1 MTSDLSAWGD
11 GIRNCPE
18 AITLLV
24 RIAGNHD
31 VDPGIADMAAQ
42 SIYDLSSDLNAKP
55 QAMLTLIQQR
65 SRRAADLI
73 VPIADA
79 ATISAL
85 RTILGQGEVN
95 LQAARA
101 LAEIGDL
108 DTLPILNQRKEE
120 LEAQTG
126 QPFHDQLQF
135 VNAAIHAI
143 EVSQSDETLLAFIR
157 SPAEDG
163 DKFPFLKSWAISKA
177 KQRGVDAA
185 ELRDAAMVW
194 VNNGPPAIVRAGRK
208 ARALELGVIVAG
220 DLPEVPEID
229 TSRFGHAYT
238 PTRRT
243 GPVSIPACKARG
255 TPWKPNDANYVALG
269 EWMATVPW
277 ESLSTDDAAK
287 KLKAKMCE
295 LDLLHPENCMY

>member
-1 MTSDLSAWGD
+1 
-11 GIRNCPE
+11 
-18 AITLLV
+18 
-24 RIAGNHD
+24 
-31 VDPGIADMAAQ
+31 
-42 SIYDLSSDLNAKP
+42 
-55 QAMLTLIQQR
+55 
-65 SRRAADLI
+65 
-73 VPIADA
+73 
-79 ATISAL
+79 
-85 RTILGQGEVN
+85 
-95 LQAARA
+95 
-101 LAEIGDL
+101 
-108 DTLPILNQRKEE
+108 
-120 LEAQTG
+120 
-126 QPFHDQLQF
+126 
-135 VNAAIHAI
+135 
-143 EVSQSDETLLAFIR
+143 
-157 SPAEDG
+157 
-163 DKFPFLKSWAISKA
+163 KFPFLKSWAISKA

-208 ARALELGVIVAG
+208 ARALERGVIVAG
-220 DLPEVPEID
+220 DLPAVPEID

-295 LDLLHPENCMY
+295 LDLLHPE